1 MTTVFLQ
8 FIDEAAAVAAFSHWS
23 DDGTIPAYVGG
34 AAVDVVGG
42 ILRPTGEVIQSEGGE
57 IPVLAPV
64 PGWHIN
70 LSEPV
75 PELAQYVIE
84 APATPTRV
92 FAGSG
97 TVEVQRV
104 PAEVA
109 RWQAKLVLMR
119 TPGPNGANLWDE
131 LMALRAAMADSE
143 NAVLLDA
150 ALLEVLNWRRTSPTV
165 EWAAQQL
172 GLSSVQVDELF
183 IAAAALEL

>member
-1 MTTVFLQ
+1 MTSYLRFPT
-8 FIDEAAAVAAFSHWS
+8 ESAARSALDSWIV
-23 DDGTIPAYVGG
+23 DGGLPAYIG
-34 AAVDVVGG
+34 AVAVDVVGV
-42 ILRPTGEVIQSEGGE
+42 IFRPTGEVLQTEDGE
-57 IPVLAPV
+57 IPVLAPL

-75 PELAQYVIE
+75 PELAQFEIE

-97 TVEVQRV
+97 AVEVQRV

-119 TPGPNGANLWDE
+119 TPGPNGTNLWDE
-131 LMALRAAMADSE
+131 LMAMRAAMADSE

-172 GLSSVQVDELF
+172 GLSSAQVDELF

>member
-1 MTTVFLQ
+1 MKFLR
-8 FIDEAAAVAAFSHWS
+8 FDSEVVARVAFSDFMQKGDWPVYI
-23 DDGTIPAYVGG
+23 GLI
-34 AAVDVVGG
+34 AVDVVGTVYK
-42 ILRPTGEVIQSEGGE
+42 PTGVMLEDD
-57 IPVLAPV
+57 IPEMEAL
-64 PGWHIN
+64 PGFHIN
-70 LSEPV
+70 LSDSV
-75 PELAQYVIE
+75 HELAQYEIE
-84 APATPTRV
+84 APATPVRV
-92 FAGSG
+92 FAGSSEK
-97 TVEVQRV
+97 VAPRV

-172 GLSSVQVDELF
+172 GLSSAQVDELF

>member
-1 MTTVFLQ
+1 MTTFLQ
-8 FIDEAAAVAAFSHWS
+8 FDSEAVAFEAFASWLE
-23 DDGTIPAYVGG
+23 DGAMPAYIGL
-34 AAVDVVGG
+34 AAVDVVG
-42 ILRPTGEVIQSEGGE
+42 IIQRPTGEVLQTVEGE
-57 IPVLAPV
+57 IPVLAPL

-70 LSEPV
+70 LSESV
-75 PELAQYVIE
+75 PELATYEIE
-84 APATPTRV
+84 APGTPARV

-97 TVEVQRV
+97 SVEVQRV
-104 PAEVA
+104 PVEVA

-119 TPGPNGANLWDE
+119 TQGQNGANLWDE
-131 LMALRAAMADSE
+131 LMAMRVAMADSE

-172 GLSSVQVDELF
+172 GLNSAQVDELF

>member
-8 FIDEAAAVAAFSHWS
+8 FIDDAAAVAAFSQWS

-34 AAVDVVGG
+34 AAVDVVGTVQ
-42 ILRPTGEVIQSEGGE
+42 RPTGEVLKTEDGE

-75 PELAQYVIE
+75 PELAQYEIE
-84 APATPTRV
+84 APAAPARV

-97 TVEVQRV
+97 EIDVPRV

-119 TPGPNGANLWDE
+119 TPGASGSNLWDE
-131 LMALRAAMADSE
+131 LMAMRAAMPDSE

-172 GLSSVQVDELF
+172 GLSSAQVDELF

>member
-8 FIDEAAAVAAFSHWS
+8 FLDEAAAVAAFSPWS
-23 DDGTIPAYVGG
+23 DDGTIPAYIGG
-34 AAVDVVGG
+34 AAVDVVG
-42 ILRPTGEVIQSEGGE
+42 IIQRPTGEVLKTEEGKV
-57 IPVLAPV
+57 PVLAPV

-70 LSEPV
+70 LSDPV
-75 PELAQYVIE
+75 PELALYEIE
-84 APATPTRV
+84 APGTPTRV

-97 TVEVQRV
+97 AVEVQRV

-119 TPGPNGANLWDE
+119 TPGQNGANLWDE
-131 LMALRAAMADSE
+131 LMAMRAAMPDSE

-172 GLSSVQVDELF
+172 GLSSAQVDELF